1 MAAKSY
7 RYDPEGPGYQPKNSG
22 VKSTTSIQP
31 KQSTFQQQQGA
42 AYGAMDKNP
51 YFQEYYNTLTGLQKG
66 LGKSSGGSSGG
77 GGGGS
82 QITTPVRSAGLGSFG
97 DKTLNF
103 IGGQMENDP
112 FGQSAVNANTR
123 STDAQLQQELDRIA
137 TDFGNRGQ
145 SGSPQHEAAMQQAK
159 ANAEANRTNVIQ
171 QTKEAS
177 AQYGLQVGQM
187 ATQAYSEF
195 SAAEDRLSGMVMAGE
210 KMKADIRIA
219 ASNANARALS
229 DSVRA
234 QLQIAGLKFQA
245 ATGQEDRYSN
255 RFMEGAQFDAAGA
268 RDQRDFNYTKSFNDR
283 AFAAQDKAAKAQKTG
298 GILGFIGKG
307 LGFVAGTVLSGGNPA
322 VGAAAAG
329 AVGSLMGGASGQGG
343 PPPSELNYY

>member
-22 VKSTTSIQP
+22 VKSTTSVQP

-51 YFQEYYNTLTGLQKG
+51 YFQDYYNTLTGLQKG
-66 LGKSSGGSSGG
+66 IGKSSGGSSGG

-97 DKTLNF
+97 AEALDF
-103 IGGQMENDP
+103 IGGQMKNDP
-112 FGQSAVNANTR
+112 FGQAAANKGTR
-123 STDAQLQQELDRIA
+123 PIDAQLKQELDRLD
-137 TDFGNRGQ
+137 TQYGNTGQ
-145 SGSPQHEAAMQQAK
+145 YGGPQHQAAIQQAK

-245 ATGQEDRYSN
+245 ATGQEDRYSG

-268 RDQRDFNYTKSFNDR
+268 RDQRDFDYTKSFNDR
-283 AFAAQDKAAKAQKTG
+283 AFKAQDKAAKAQKTG
-298 GILGFIGKG
+298 GVLGFLGK
-307 LGFVAGTVLSGGNPA
+307 VVGTAASFIPGVGPA
-322 VGAAAAG
+322 VSSAL
-329 AVGSLMGGASGQGG
+329 GSFGSMAGASGQGG
-343 PPPSELNYY
+343 PPPGAY